1 MLAPRTYWLGDAPEP
16 DADVDA
22 DADADAWVVD
32 ASSLPPELAR
42 DVDRGATVWRL
53 RPVGTAGFESDLASV
68 LKSAVVPGD
77 GVLMLQG
84 VRNIADVCAIVER
97 CPHVV
102 LPVIDSAVGLDQMR
116 AIANVPG
123 VARLVF
129 DGRAL
134 QRQLHIEDDEALA
147 AFRSQ
152 CVLVSLLAGLPA
164 PVDDSALPAS
174 RARALGFGAKLC
186 RSAAELRAACAAFDR
201 DDVMAANAA
210 EAGRP

>member
-1 MLAPRTYWLGDAPEP
+1 MQAPRTYWLGEAPAP
-16 DADVDA
+16 
-22 DADADAWVVD
+22 DADAWVID
-32 ASSLPPELAR
+32 ASSSPPLLAR
-42 DVDRGATVWRL
+42 DVAQGATVWRL

-68 LKSAVVPGD
+68 MKSAVLPGE

-84 VRNIADVCAIVER
+84 VRNIADVCTIVER

-102 LPVIDSAVGLDQMR
+102 LPVIDSVAGLDQMR
-116 AIANVPG
+116 PIANVPG
-123 VARLVF
+123 VSRLVF

-134 QRQLHIEDDEALA
+134 QRQLRIEDDEALG

-164 PVDDSALPAS
+164 PVDDSELPAS

-186 RSAAELRAACAAFDR
+186 RSAAELHAARDAFSKA
-201 DDVMAANAA
+201 DVLPCSVA
-210 EAGRP
+210 EVDAS